1 MQAGLPWR
9 PKQQKNV
16 EAMWLKRGGEFK
28 ILNFSFVIPDLTLP
42 QGSATMEILLQWALL
57 CL

>member
-16 EAMWLKRGGEFK
+16 EAGGEFK
-28 ILNFSFVIPDLTLP
+28 ILDFSFVIPDLKLP
-42 QGSATMEILLQWALL
+42 QGSGTYLEIPLPWVLF

>member
-1 MQAGLPWR
+1 MQAGLPWW

-16 EAMWLKRGGEFK
+16 EAGGEFK
-28 ILNFSFVIPDLTLP
+28 ILDFSFVIPDLTLP
-42 QGSATMEILLQWALL
+42 QGSATMEISLPWVLF